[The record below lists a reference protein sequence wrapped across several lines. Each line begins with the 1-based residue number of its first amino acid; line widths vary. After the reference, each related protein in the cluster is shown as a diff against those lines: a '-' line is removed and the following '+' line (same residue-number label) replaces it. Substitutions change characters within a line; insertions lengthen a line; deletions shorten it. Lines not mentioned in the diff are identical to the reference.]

1 MKSDIKSRFCFPLK
15 FLVLFFSVS
24 FSRALFVPSLPP
36 PPSLSLSLDIQSTP
50 FLLYNLPPPP
60 ASFLPPSLYFSSPN
74 SLLPLNYII

>member
-24 FSRALFVPSLPP
+24 FSRALFVPSL
-36 PPSLSLSLDIQSTP
+36 SLDQSTP